1 MSKNETAHIF
11 PSRPEGTVRPPASKS
26 ACHRA
31 IICASLAQGTSRLC
45 GLSFSADIQ
54 ATISCM
60 QSLGAKIAID
70 GHTATIQGA
79 DPAAL
84 SHPVQLDANESGST
98 LRFLIPAAACS
109 NQLITFSGK
118 PSLLARPMG
127 VYADLFL
134 SQNLRFDQSA
144 KAITFQG
151 PLQGGL
157 FTLPGNVS
165 SQFISGLLMAAPVM
179 PNSQG
184 SEIAVLPPYESR
196 SYTDMTVQMMERFG
210 VQIERPSQ
218 NAYLI
223 APGQTYHPADLT
235 IEADCSQMAFFAVLA
250 ALNAPLEITSVN
262 FDTLQGDRVIF
273 DLLEKAGAQIR
284 RVQAQEQ
291 AADSITEKTAE
302 PADSSQTANTAN
314 TAEADTVQETAV
326 CENQEGSVIVSP
338 KNRWPLTVDLSDC
351 PDLGP
356 ILFVLAAYLPGTSH
370 FTNAGR
376 LRIKECDRLEA
387 MESELK
393 KWGVAISTTGDTVT
407 ITGKKEY
414 AEDHLVEIDGHNDH
428 RIVMAMTIFGLCA
441 SSPCV
446 IQGAQAITKSYP
458 SFFRDIQQIK
468 GKVVLS

>member
-84 SHPVQLDANESGST
+84 SHPARLDANESGST
-98 LRFLIPAAACS
+98 LRFLIPVAACS
-109 NQLITFSGK
+109 GQPVTFAGK
-118 PSLLARPMG
+118 PSLLSRPMG

-134 SQNLRFDQSA
+134 SQNLHFDQSA
-144 KAITFQG
+144 GAITFQG

-165 SQFISGLLMAAPVM
+165 SQFISGLLMAAVVM

-223 APGQTYHPADLT
+223 APGQAYHPADLT

-284 RVQAQEQ
+284 RAKPNDDLAGS
-291 AADSITEKTAE
+291 AATK
-302 PADSSQTANTAN
+302 SSAL
-314 TAEADTVQETAV
+314 
-326 CENQEGSVIVSP
+326 ENQEGSVIVAP
-338 KNRWPLTVDLSDC
+338 KNRWPITVDLSDC

-376 LRIKECDRLEA
+376 LRLKECDRLEA

-393 KWGVAISTTGDTVT
+393 KWGVEIGVAGDTVT

-414 AEDHLVEIDGHNDH
+414 AKDTLVEIDGHNDH
-428 RIVMAMTIFGLCA
+428 RVVMAMTIFGLCA
-441 SSPCV
+441 ASPCV